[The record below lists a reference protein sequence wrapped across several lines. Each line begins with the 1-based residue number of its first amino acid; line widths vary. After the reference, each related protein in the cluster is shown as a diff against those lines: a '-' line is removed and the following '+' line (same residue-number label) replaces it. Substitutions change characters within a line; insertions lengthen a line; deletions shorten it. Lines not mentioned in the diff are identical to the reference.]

1 MNSFK
6 RIVSSQK
13 NNKMDNLQDF
23 TKKKIKQIF
32 EENKD
37 KNVSFESDLLNEM
50 RNFAKKQY
58 FLPFLE
64 QFIIEIKSY
73 GKTISS
79 KHILKLLLKEE
90 SNLFNRDQL
99 GICGNSYSY
108 EKKEIIMLNE
118 KYDYFIEKGILIDLI
133 DNLKLLKTL
142 EYIKKELIKKYPKGI
157 PDGEIIYIFENLD
170 LKKVSD
176 LIDEDFEHKKSNKLF
191 L

>member
-1 MNSFK
+1 
-6 RIVSSQK
+6 
-13 NNKMDNLQDF
+13 MDNLQDF